1 MIGKQ
6 GRFDSTWLARG
17 REIESVMASFSVSLH
32 AVPAASSP
40 VREDSEPPVG
50 LKDHLGALID
60 QAGRQRMLSHRA
72 VMFLALARGEQSVDA
87 RGGAR
92 AAAQS
97 FAGIADRF
105 SGRAAAEELP
115 ASVQAWLV
123 RLVSA
128 RAPGYLPSCTRFLR
142 DFERLTGEGAAGH
155 EHELV
160 RLAEFVAQDLLTAL
174 NELVGVLGGE
184 LAAIGERERR
194 QAQAAGVTAGQLL
207 EEIEEIGARV
217 RIISINALIQA
228 TRAGEAGAG
237 FAVIANEIKDLAG
250 RMQSATQRIMRDLG
264 VLLAR

>member
-1 MIGKQ
+1 
-6 GRFDSTWLARG
+6 
-17 REIESVMASFSVSLH
+17 MAAFSLSLQN
-32 AVPAASSP
+32 APAAACRT
-40 VREDSEPPVG
+40 VELEEPPPG

-72 VMFLALARGEQSVDA
+72 VMFLALARGEQALEA
-87 RGGAR
+87 RGSAR

-105 SGRAAAEELP
+105 SGRAQAQDLP
-115 ASVQAWLV
+115 AVVQAWLA
-123 RLVSA
+123 RLIEV
-128 RAPGYLPSCTRFLR
+128 RAPTYLPSCNRFLR
-142 DFERLTGEGAAGH
+142 DFETLTADGEGPR
-155 EHELV
+155 ERDLN
-160 RLAEFVAQDLLTAL
+160 RLAEFVAQGLLTAL
-174 NELVGVLGGE
+174 NELVAVLSAE
-184 LAAIGERERR
+184 LAAIVERERT
-194 QAQAAGVTAGQLL
+194 QAKAAGVTAGQLL

-217 RIISINALIQA
+217 RMISINALIQA